1 MCHLGQVQLVL
12 RVQALQDRQEH
23 ARDGGQLRDGIT
35 PHHAAHPPLLQHR
48 PRLRQGMYGSLLS
61 AFCLFILNFVILF
74 CLWVVFF
81 IVSRSFFQDLF
92 LRRIFLSYSL
102 YGKCGMVPSPFG
114 ITVASYPGSAWSPQ
128 TCERR
133 NLAAGNCGPFENYL
147 RTTLYT
153 EKESVVSFIIRYR
166 LKLFNW
172 RP

>member
-114 ITVASYPGSAWSPQ
+114 IAVASYQGSAWSPQ
-128 TCERR
+128 TCERKFSGGK
-133 NLAAGNCGPFENYL
+133 LGP
-147 RTTLYT
+147 
-153 EKESVVSFIIRYR
+153 V
-166 LKLFNW
+166 
-172 RP
+172 